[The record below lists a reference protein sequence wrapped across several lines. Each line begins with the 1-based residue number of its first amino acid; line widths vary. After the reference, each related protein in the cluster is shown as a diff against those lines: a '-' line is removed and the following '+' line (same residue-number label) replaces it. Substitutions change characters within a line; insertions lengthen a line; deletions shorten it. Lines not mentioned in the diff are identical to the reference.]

1 MENFKKDKKGLYLN
15 GKLIADGYLESIK
28 EIYQLE
34 NVPAGFCVNSAY
46 EANGY
51 SIVDTNGVQHIYELS
66 PYEFYNNLMKM
77 D

>member
-66 PYEFYNNLMKM
+66 PDEFYNNLMKM

>member
-1 MENFKKDKKGLYLN
+1 MEILDKQGLYLN

-46 EANGY
+46 EAVVILLLMLMEFN
-51 SIVDTNGVQHIYELS
+51 IFTNYLHMNFIIT
-66 PYEFYNNLMKM
+66 
-77 D
+77 

>member
-66 PYEFYNNLMKM
+66 PDELYNNLIKM

>member
-1 MENFKKDKKGLYLN
+1 MGNFKKDKPGLYLN
-15 GKLIADGYLESIK
+15 GKLIMDGYLESIK

-34 NVPAGFCVNSAY
+34 NVPAGFCVNSTY

-66 PYEFYNNLMKM
+66 PYEFYNNLMKQ